1 MSFEN
6 IIGNNKVKTL
16 LSNSIQ
22 ANNVLH
28 SYLFVGSDGIGKFLF
43 AKEFANMIL
52 CNSEDFL
59 TKPCK
64 HCTSCIQFSSDNHP
78 DFMVIDLEDGKN
90 IKIEQIRYL
99 QEKIA
104 EKPIVS
110 SKKVYII
117 NNSDFMTKEAQN
129 CLLKTLE
136 EPPEYAIII
145 LVLSNENKLLNTIIS
160 RCTKIFF
167 QALSN
172 SEILEYF
179 SNNNINNTFNSNIL
193 KLCSGSIG
201 KAIELQSSAIHY
213 DNIDSIISSLDKNN
227 IIDLWGQ
234 SDILY
239 QSKDNISNLL
249 EYMNIIFMDKLIDN
263 YNIRYI
269 NCVKIIEQTKKR
281 LSSNANYDMCIDNLL
296 LKMWEE
302 FNEEYSWS

>member
-6 IIGNNKVKTL
+6 IIGNSKVKTL
-16 LSNSIQ
+16 LSNSLHT
-22 ANNVLH
+22 NNILH

-43 AKEFANMIL
+43 AKAFANMIL
-52 CNSEDFL
+52 CSNEDSL
-59 TKPCK
+59 AKPC
-64 HCTSCIQFSSDNHP
+64 HNCTSCTQFLTNNHP

-104 EKPIVS
+104 EKPIIS

-117 NNSDFMTKEAQN
+117 NHSDSMTKEAQN

-136 EPPEYAIII
+136 EPPEYAVII
-145 LVLSNENKLLNTIIS
+145 LILSNESKLLNTIIS

-167 QALSN
+167 QPLSDN
-172 SEILEYF
+172 EILQYF
-179 SNNNINNTFNSNIL
+179 SNNDIDYTFNNNIL
-193 KLCSGSIG
+193 KLCGGSIG
-201 KAIELQSSAIHY
+201 KAIELQNASIHY
-213 DNIDSIISSLDKNN
+213 DNIDNIINDLDKKD
-227 IIDLWGQ
+227 IIDLWSQ

-249 EYMNIIFMDKLIDN
+249 EYMNIIFMDKLIAN
-263 YNIRYI
+263 YDIRYI

-281 LSSNANYDMCIDNLL
+281 LSSNANFDMCIDNLL
-296 LKMWEE
+296 LKIWEE
-302 FNEEYSWS
+302 FHEKCSWS

>member
-1 MSFEN
+1 M
-6 IIGNNKVKTL
+6 
-16 LSNSIQ
+16 
-22 ANNVLH
+22 
-28 SYLFVGSDGIGKFLF
+28 
-43 AKEFANMIL
+43 
-52 CNSEDFL
+52 
-59 TKPCK
+59 
-64 HCTSCIQFSSDNHP
+64 
-78 DFMVIDLEDGKN
+78 
-90 IKIEQIRYL
+90 
-99 QEKIA
+99 
-104 EKPIVS
+104 
-110 SKKVYII
+110 
-117 NNSDFMTKEAQN
+117 
-129 CLLKTLE
+129 
-136 EPPEYAIII
+136 
-145 LVLSNENKLLNTIIS
+145 LNTIIS

>member
-52 CNSEDFL
+52 CNSEDPL

-64 HCTSCIQFSSDNHP
+64 YCTSCIQFSSDNHP

-213 DNIDSIISSLDKNN
+213 DNIDSIINSLDKKN
-227 IIDLWGQ
+227 IIDLLGQ

-269 NCVKIIEQTKKR
+269 NCVKIIEQTKK
-281 LSSNANYDMCIDNLL
+281 NYHLMQIMICV
-296 LKMWEE
+296 
-302 FNEEYSWS
+302 